1 MELDSI
7 KKIITAEQEAETIKE
22 EAKKQVGVIKEEA
35 LQEKEKQRAEME
47 KELQAEKEK
56 IRQLATAEN
65 KCTVENIIEQ
75 AKEECMRIAK
85 DAQTKQNQAIDSVI
99 KKVVM

>member
-7 KKIITAEQEAETIKE
+7 KKIITAEQEAEKIKE
-22 EAKKQVGVIKEEA
+22 EAKKQVVEMKGKA
-35 LQEKEKQRAEME
+35 LQDKAEQRSKIE
-47 KELQAEKEK
+47 KELQEEKEK

-75 AKEECMRIAK
+75 AKEECMRIAR

>member
-47 KELQAEKEK
+47 
-56 IRQLATAEN
+56 QLATAEN

>member
-7 KKIITAEQEAETIKE
+7 KKIITAEQEAEKIKE
-22 EAKKQVGVIKEEA
+22 EAKKQVVEMKEKA
-35 LQEKEKQRAEME
+35 LQDKAEQRSKIE
-47 KELQAEKEK
+47 KELQEEKEK

-75 AKEECMRIAK
+75 AKEECMRIAR